1 MAKGSSGSDGKGKK
15 ERIRNWRSTRASRRN
30 PQYNTMESAGTPF

>member
-1 MAKGSSGSDGKGKK
+1 MAKGTSGSDGKGKK
-15 ERIRNWRSTRASRRN
+15 QRIASYRKTRASQRN